1 MKMPDITSVLVA
13 ASLGVFLLYV
23 WNSTYGA
30 GCQDPST
37 GASVNPLACSVL
49 PGAVI
54 GAGVQIGVR
63 LLGVS

>member
-1 MKMPDITSVLVA
+1 MKAIDLKSVLIA
-13 ASLGVFLLYV
+13 ASLGAFLLYV

-30 GCQDPST
+30 GCQEPST
-37 GASVNPLACSVL
+37 GAAVNPLACSVL
-49 PGAVI
+49 PGAVV